1 MFKRVRWVATGFA
14 AGVGTSLYG
23 AYKARS
29 LARRYT
35 PPEMAQRAA
44 AGAIRAH
51 GRVRDALVEGRA
63 AMHERETELR
73 LKHSR

>member
-1 MFKRVRWVATGFA
+1 MFKRARWVATGFA

-23 AYKARS
+23 AYKART

-35 PPEMAQRAA
+35 PPEIAQRAV
-44 AGAIRAH
+44 AGASLAG
-51 GRVRDALVEGRA
+51 GRVRDAIAEGRA
-63 AMHERETELR
+63 AMHEREAELR